1 MRFFFYLM
9 CWFEAITCFKPI
21 NYHHSAIEYKI
32 CMDFC
37 FDIIA
42 AFMRMLYLP
51 LSCCAVGE

>member
-1 MRFFFYLM
+1 M

-37 FDIIA
+37 CDIIA